1 MIFANRYSPVEL
13 RRVGALNR
21 YEKCSWVV
29 KATQDAP
36 VFRIYTAAESLIYSN
51 EWGYDLHYVEYDDT
65 KVRQPQAPLWLDY
78 SDTATNQVKG
88 TFYDKNFNQNNH
100 WPPVY
105 QVANPTATS
114 SFKKRWFMSR
124 LVDQQVSQ
132 EVTAIYRGYQT
143 LKVSYDTKLDAY
155 NKAVNPMLAFGYN
168 YNTVSNWL

>member
-1 MIFANRYSPVEL
+1 MIFADKYAPVEL

-29 KATQDAP
+29 KATQGAP

-65 KVRQPQAPLWLDY
+65 KTRQPQAPLWLDY
-78 SDTATNQVKG
+78 SDTATNKVKG
-88 TFYDKNFNQNNH
+88 TFYDKTFNQNNH

-105 QVANPTATS
+105 QVANPTAAS
-114 SFKKRWFMSR
+114 GFKKRWFMSR
-124 LVDQQVSQ
+124 VVEQQLKQ
-132 EVTAIYRGYQT
+132 EEDVIYHRYQT
-143 LKVSYDTKLDAY
+143 LKGTYDTKLDTY

-168 YNTVSNWL
+168 YETVSNWL